1 MSARISRRRMLAAS
15 SAAVAAPAFLAACG
29 QSSDADDDRSEENDP
44 DLLNA
49 ILEQQLAV
57 EKLAK
62 AAKGGP
68 LPDVTSELASQRKNS
83 ISELESFI
91 SERDGDAT
99 TTPAD
104 AEQGESPTEALIL
117 QLEASIAAS
126 LDSIGDLS
134 SSAYRQAVHR
144 YITEDAAALA
154 ALRSETGDE
163 VAPDAFVFGASA
175 SGEDSE

>member
-1 MSARISRRRMLAAS
+1 MLAAS

-44 DLLNA
+44 DLLNS

-62 AAKGGP
+62 AAKDGP
-68 LPDVTSELASQRKNS
+68 LPDVTSELASQRKDS

-91 SERDGDAT
+91 SERDGEAT

-104 AEQGESPTEALIL
+104 AEQAESPTEALIL
-117 QLEASIAAS
+117 QLEGSIAAS

-163 VAPDAFVFGASA
+163 VAPDAFVFGAPA
-175 SGEDSE
+175 AGEDTE